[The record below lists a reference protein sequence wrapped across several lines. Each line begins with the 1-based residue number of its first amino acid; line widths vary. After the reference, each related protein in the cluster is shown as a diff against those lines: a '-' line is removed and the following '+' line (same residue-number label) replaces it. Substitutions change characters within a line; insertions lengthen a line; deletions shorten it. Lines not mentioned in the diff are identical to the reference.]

1 MEIDNNVLERII
13 AKRLKELRAS
23 NNLTF
28 AELALKLNVHR
39 ETIRRY
45 EKDPKS
51 MSIDM
56 FLRLLDIYG
65 YETNIFFNEIYGKM
79 PLN

>member
-1 MEIDNNVLERII
+1 MEINNDVLESMI

-23 NNLTF
+23 NNLTC

-45 EKDPKS
+45 EKNPKS

-65 YETNIFFNEIYGKM
+65 YETNIFFDEIYGKL
-79 PLN
+79 PLR

>member
-1 MEIDNNVLERII
+1 MKIKSTDLENMI

-23 NNLTF
+23 NNLTC
-28 AELALKLNVHR
+28 AELGLKLNVHR

-51 MSIDM
+51 MSIDI
-56 FLRLLDIYG
+56 FLQLLEIYG
-65 YETNIFFNEIYGKM
+65 YETNIFFNEIYGKL
-79 PLN
+79 PLK